1 MDHLEKKRYGPT
13 ADSGIPP
20 VTDPKEAEVTKPAQ
34 VNHGTCSVCGL
45 RVGRRYKSPGPT
57 NLCVALPHAI
67 ADPPATVKTDSWLFA
82 DDKDTDKRETS
93 EDADDLPHLW

>member
-1 MDHLEKKRYGPT
+1 
-13 ADSGIPP
+13 
-20 VTDPKEAEVTKPAQ
+20 VTKPAQ

-45 RVGRRYKSPGPT
+45 RVGRRYKIPGPT
-57 NLCVALPHAI
+57 NLCVALPHAT

-82 DDKDTDKRETS
+82 DDKDTDTRETS